1 MKRIAWVALAFLITP
16 VFAGDQESPLSVDG
30 VTTVDVEGAKALFDQ
45 GVPFVDVRSDKDWE
59 AGRIPG
65 AEHMELK
72 SAFDAKSLGAIVS
85 TGDPVVFYCNGA
97 KCLRSAEASEKA
109 VEWGFSRVHYFR
121 DGYPAWQGAGY
132 PVE

>member
-16 VFAGDQESPLSVDG
+16 VFAGDKESPMSVDG

-97 KCLRSAEASEKA
+97 KCLRSAEASVKA